1 MRDKIVIEINSI
13 IVNNRLLATSFIKE
27 IKGHK

>member
-1 MRDKIVIEINSI
+1 MQDKIVIEINSI
-13 IVNNRLLATSFIKE
+13 IVNNRLFATSFIKE